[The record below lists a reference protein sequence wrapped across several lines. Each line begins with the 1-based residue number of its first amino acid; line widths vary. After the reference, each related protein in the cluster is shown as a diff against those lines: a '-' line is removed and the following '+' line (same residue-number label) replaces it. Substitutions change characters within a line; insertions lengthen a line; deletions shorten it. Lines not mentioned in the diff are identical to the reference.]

1 MLVLKQFRLIP
12 EYLHIYLMKSR
23 KGNYK
28 LSSPFKKMLVTYSL
42 PNEITTGDPI
52 ETRNPFIDWVLEII
66 PWHVQFIE

>member
-1 MLVLKQFRLIP
+1 
-12 EYLHIYLMKSR
+12 MKSR